1 MTRLPRLIIAEDH
14 QMVAEMLRQVLPPA
28 FRIIGVAGTGDA
40 LMQLL
45 QRATPD
51 CILLDLSL
59 PGRSGL
65 DVLPE
70 LHRQYPTLPVLVVT
84 MHADR
89 AIASAA
95 FAAGALGF
103 VPKDSGVQELKL
115 AIREVLAGRQYLSP
129 KVAPHA
135 QHLGLAAVHP
145 GLSQL
150 SPRQQEI
157 VLLIAKGTTSAEIAR
172 LLGVSAST
180 IAFHRLNIRQRLGIT
195 SDSGLL
201 RYAVLVAAML

>member
-1 MTRLPRLIIAEDH
+1 MTRRPRLIIAEDH
-14 QMVAEMLRQVLPPA
+14 KMVAEGLRQVLRPA
-28 FRIIGVAGTGDA
+28 FHILGVAGTGDA
-40 LMQLL
+40 LLQLL

-51 CILLDLSL
+51 GVLLDLSL

-70 LHRQYPTLPVLVVT
+70 LHRQYPSLPVLVVT
-84 MHADR
+84 MFADR
-89 AIASAA
+89 AIAAAA

-103 VPKDSGVQELKL
+103 IPKDSSVPELKM

-135 QHLGLAAVHP
+135 QHLGLAAAHP

-150 SPRQQEI
+150 TPRQQEI
-157 VLLIAKGTTSAEIAR
+157 VLLIAKERTSAEIAQVF
-172 LLGVSAST
+172 GVSAST
-180 IAFHRLNIRQRLGIT
+180 IAFHRLNIRQRLGIK

-201 RYAVLVAAML
+201 RYAVLIAAML